1 MEQTNEAIS
10 TMRTLSA
17 PGLILEPQCA
27 GHADE
32 MFAVLHDSALFTYL
46 DEAPPTSA
54 GVLRERFARLESRR
68 SADGREQ
75 WLNWAIR
82 LDTGELAGFVQ
93 ATVCEG
99 GLAWIAFLIGR
110 GFWGQGIAQ
119 HATRAVLDEGW
130 QRYAVTHWLATADQR
145 NQRSIRL
152 LTRLGFT
159 QAPPALRA
167 EHDVADTDVLVRL
180 TPLASGELAHFG

>member
-1 MEQTNEAIS
+1 
-10 TMRTLSA
+10 MRALSA
-17 PGLILEPQCA
+17 PGLTLEPQCA

-54 GVLRERFARLESRR
+54 AALRERFARLESRR

-119 HATRAVLDEGW
+119 RAALAVLEEAS
-130 QRYAVTHWLATADQR
+130 QRYAVTYWLATADRR

-152 LTRLGFT
+152 LRHLGFT
-159 QAPPALRA
+159 QAAPALHA
-167 EHDVADTDVLVRL
+167 EHEVAQTDVLMRL
-180 TPLASGELAHFG
+180 TPAIRSQPEHVAEDGSRLSPG

>member
-1 MEQTNEAIS
+1 
-10 TMRTLSA
+10 MRSLSA

-27 GHADE
+27 SHADA
-32 MFAVLHDSALFTYL
+32 MFAVLRDSTLFTYL

-54 GVLRERFARLESRR
+54 GALRERFARLESRR

-82 LDTGELAGFVQ
+82 LDKGELAGFVQ

-119 HATRAVLDEGW
+119 LAARAVLEEGR
-130 QRYAVTHWLATADQR
+130 QHYAVSHWLATADQR
-145 NQRSIRL
+145 NERSIRL

-159 QAPPALRA
+159 PAPPALHA
-167 EHDVADTDVLVRL
+167 EHDVAQTDVLLRFA
-180 TPLASGELAHFG
+180 PPASGEPGHFS